1 MLKIATVTKPLM
13 IFSFSFALLMT
24 GIHAEQ
30 ADNRVNAPTNFYI
43 DIINEDD
50 VILLWE
56 ENQDPDVKE
65 FTILK
70 AIGNDKAP
78 EKFATVQATE
88 SSFIDSEVEVGKSY
102 TYRVQA
108 NANSGQIAITDPK
121 SIVIQTS
128 ITNTPISDIKLPTTT
143 LDSTAS
149 ELLDPESDNFWSNL
163 VAVNMLIFGLLLL
176 VYMLLRYLIVDRDKR
191 NSMGAEESLRI
202 QKLKTLKQAEDKPAL
217 KINLKMKSDH
227 EHPNVVEKAKDRVY
241 NQEKKKI
248 GEWVDASL

>member
-1 MLKIATVTKPLM
+1 MLKISTVTKSL
-13 IFSFSFALLMT
+13 ALLCFSLTLLIT

-65 FTILK
+65 YTILK

-78 EKFATVQATE
+78 VKFATVQATE
-88 SSFIDSEVEVGKSY
+88 SSFIDSQVEVGKSY

-108 NANSGQIAITDPK
+108 NANNGQIAATDPK
-121 SIVIQTS
+121 SILIQTT
-128 ITNTPISDIKLPTTT
+128 ITDTPISDIKLPTTT
-143 LDSTAS
+143 LDNSAS
-149 ELLDPESDNFWSNL
+149 ELLNPESDNFWLNL
-163 VAVNMLIFGLLLL
+163 VAVNMLLIGLLLL
-176 VYMLLRYLIVDRDKR
+176 IYMLIRYLIVDRHKR
-191 NSMGAEESLRI
+191 ASTGADDSQRI
-202 QKLKTLKQAEDKPAL
+202 QKLQALKQDGTKPAI

-248 GEWVDASL
+248 GEWVEASS